1 MNTATNTIESGAD
14 ILDVRD
20 IIARVEYLRDDLA
33 EDADADE
40 KAELAGLLAFLGE
53 LEGNG
58 GDEQWEG
65 AWYPVALISDSYFKE
80 YAQELAE
87 DCGMISNNAKW
98 PCTCIDWE
106 RAVRELQMDYTSAD
120 FGGVTYWFR

>member
-33 EDADADE
+33 DDADADE

-58 GDEQWEG
+58 GDEKWEG
-65 AWYPVALISDSYFKE
+65 EWYPLTLIRDSYFKE

-87 DCGMISNNAKW
+87 DCRMISDNAKW

-106 RAVRELQMDYTSAD
+106 QAARELQMDYTSAD